1 MQLPWGGG
9 SLSGPLAGGT
19 VGAQRRVPC
28 HLGMRRCLAHGMSLL
43 LPLLSS
49 CAPCENPLNK
59 KNLISINTAYTL
71 RGFTDLINPAKDPL
85 GSLAL
90 VGFFPILQDGGG
102 RRGAVRRQ
110 NRPWRPLPPPPAA
123 ALGEQPWESGAALGC
138 DTARQVERGGGP
150 RRLPS
155 EELYLLR

>member
-1 MQLPWGGG
+1 MVGRWGGVT
-9 SLSGPLAGGT
+9 LF
-19 VGAQRRVPC
+19 
-28 HLGMRRCLAHGMSLL
+28 

-90 VGFFPILQDGGG
+90 VGFHPILQDCGGAGVVGGSEEAKSVITATPSPACLSAG
-102 RRGAVRRQ
+102 RAVRR
-110 NRPWRPLPPPPAA
+110 RHRAPPPP
-123 ALGEQPWESGAALGC
+123 P
-138 DTARQVERGGGP
+138 QVDQGHTQVP
-150 RRLPS
+150 L
-155 EELYLLR
+155 